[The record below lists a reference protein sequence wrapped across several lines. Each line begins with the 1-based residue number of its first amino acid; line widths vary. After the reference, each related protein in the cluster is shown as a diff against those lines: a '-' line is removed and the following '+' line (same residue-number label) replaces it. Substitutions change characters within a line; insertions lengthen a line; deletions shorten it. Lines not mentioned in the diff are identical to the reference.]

1 MKAAAALWPLDGR
14 AEIAEPAAHAFH
26 AAHAVMDSKG
36 PAMTR
41 IFVSAVALALVAGL
55 QSPGAQQAP
64 PAADLVSTWTLV
76 SVERG
81 VSGGQITRAQ
91 GPRGLLILDA
101 KGHVFEFFDV
111 SSRQE
116 PAAPQ
121 ADPVRAFSN
130 YGGFWG
136 RYESDPTAGHL
147 RFTAFD
153 GVSPNMQDA
162 TFSRSV
168 VVTGERMTMTSIDEP
183 HAHGGTRW
191 TWERVPTVDHLSP
204 LYRQVV
210 GFWRHESEGRIN
222 LDTGEITGQTRR
234 APSVIVYTPGGY
246 VGVHFPT
253 LGRTPFAGDT
263 PTADEAQAALR
274 GYLGYYGTLGV
285 YPGEVFHN
293 LLAGVSP
300 AAGSVLRRSAEIV
313 GDTLTVKLQP
323 LGAGGGRGGART
335 TTAVMLTRLSG
346 EADMLPRGA
355 DVP

>member
-1 MKAAAALWPLDGR
+1 MP
-14 AEIAEPAAHAFH
+14 
-26 AAHAVMDSKG
+26 
-36 PAMTR
+36 R
-41 IFVSAVALALVAGL
+41 IFAAAVALALVFTL
-55 QSPGAQQAP
+55 QSPGAQQQA
-64 PAADLVSTWTLV
+64 PAAGDLVSTWTLV

-81 VSGGQITRAQ
+81 VNGGQVTRMQ

-101 KGHVFEFFDV
+101 KGHVFEFVDV
-111 SSRQE
+111 ASRQE
-116 PAAPQ
+116 PAAPT

-130 YGGFWG
+130 FGGFWG
-136 RYESDPTAGHL
+136 RYEAGPAGRL

-153 GVSPNMQDA
+153 GVSPNMRDA
-162 TFSRSV
+162 TFSRTV
-168 VVTGERMTMTSIDEP
+168 AVTGDRMTLTSVDEP

-191 TWERVPTVDHLSP
+191 AWERVPTVDHLSP

-210 GFWRHESEGRIN
+210 GFWQHDYEGRIN

-253 LGRTPFAGDT
+253 QGRKPFAGDT
-263 PTADEAQAALR
+263 PTAEEAPAALR

-293 LLAGVSP
+293 LRAGVSP
-300 AAGSVLRRSAEIV
+300 AAGSVLRRSAEIE

-323 LGAGGGRGGART
+323 LGGGGGGGGRGGART
-335 TTAVMLTRLSG
+335 TTVVVLKRLSG
-346 EADMLPRGA
+346 EADMLPRGR
-355 DVP
+355 

>member
-1 MKAAAALWPLDGR
+1 
-14 AEIAEPAAHAFH
+14 
-26 AAHAVMDSKG
+26 
-36 PAMTR
+36 MTR
-41 IFVSAVALALVAGL
+41 TFVSALALALVATL
-55 QSPGAQQAP
+55 PQSLAAQQP

-76 SVERG
+76 SLERG
-81 VSGGQITRAQ
+81 LSGGQLTRAQ

-136 RYESDPTAGHL
+136 RYEADPKTGRL
-147 RFTAFD
+147 RFTAFE
-153 GVSPNMQDA
+153 GVSPNMHDA
-162 TFSRSV
+162 AFSRSV
-168 VVTGERMTMTSIDEP
+168 TLTGERLTLTSIDEP

-253 LGRTPFAGDT
+253 LGRKPFAGDT
-263 PTADEAQAALR
+263 PTAEEAQAALR

-285 YPGEVFHN
+285 YPGQVFHN

-323 LGAGGGRGGART
+323 LGGGGGGAGRGGGGGRGGGRT
-335 TTAVMLTRLSG
+335 TTAVILKRLSG
-346 EADMLPRGA
+346 EADMLPRGR
-355 DVP
+355 

>member
-1 MKAAAALWPLDGR
+1 
-14 AEIAEPAAHAFH
+14 
-26 AAHAVMDSKG
+26 
-36 PAMTR
+36 MTR
-41 IFVSAVALALVAGL
+41 SFVCAVAVALVVTL
-55 QSPGAQQAP
+55 QSQNPSAQPA
-64 PAADLVSTWTLV
+64 PAAPGLVSTWTLV

-81 VSGGQITRAQ
+81 VGSAQETRPQ
-91 GPRGLLILDA
+91 SPRGVLILDA
-101 KGHVFEFFDV
+101 AGHVFEFFDV

-136 RYESDPTAGHL
+136 RYEEDAAEGRL

-168 VVTGERMTMTSIDEP
+168 TVSGDRMTMTSIDEP

-210 GFWRHESEGRIN
+210 GFWRHESEGRLN
-222 LDTGEITGQTRR
+222 LETGEITGETRR
-234 APSVIVYTPGGY
+234 APSVIVYTPAGF

-300 AAGSVLRRSAEIV
+300 AAGSVLRRSAEIE

-323 LGAGGGRGGART
+323 LGGGGGRGGART
-335 TTAVMLTRLSG
+335 TTVVILKRLSG
-346 EADMLPRGA
+346 EADMLPRA
-355 DVP
+355 R

>member
-1 MKAAAALWPLDGR
+1 
-14 AEIAEPAAHAFH
+14 
-26 AAHAVMDSKG
+26 
-36 PAMTR
+36 MTR
-41 IFVSAVALALVAGL
+41 IFASAVALALVATL

-64 PAADLVSTWTLV
+64 PAGASAAELVSTWTLV

-91 GPRGLLILDA
+91 SSRGLLILDA
-101 KGHVFEFFDV
+101 KGYVFEFFDV
-111 SSRQE
+111 ASRQE

-130 YGGFWG
+130 FGGFWG
-136 RYESDPTAGHL
+136 SYEADPKAGRL
-147 RFTAFD
+147 RFTSFD
-153 GVSPNMQDA
+153 GVSPNMRDA
-162 TFSRSV
+162 TFSRSFALA
-168 VVTGERMTMTSIDEP
+168 GERLTITSIDEP

-210 GFWRHESEGRIN
+210 GFWRHDYEGRIN

-253 LGRTPFAGDT
+253 QGRKPFAGDT
-263 PTADEAQAALR
+263 PTAEEAPAALR
-274 GYLGYYGTLGV
+274 AYLGYYGTLGV

-293 LLAGVSP
+293 LLAGISP

-323 LGAGGGRGGART
+323 AGGGGRGGART
-335 TTAVMLTRLSG
+335 TTAVILKRLSG
-346 EADMLPRGA
+346 EADMLPRSR
-355 DVP
+355 